1 MRKSVLAASLFFAAN
16 VGAAVEVTP
25 YIVNGTNITISSE
38 FPSFVSLFYDRI
50 DYDRIYGNGPFCGA
64 TLLSNQFILTAAHCV
79 YGDRDSQLFM
89 SAVPQLQNEA
99 DFPYSITER
108 VMVQEY
114 YYPDSYDDTT
124 LRDDIAIL
132 KLATP
137 FSGTYSPAVLAVN
150 TDEASYRVT
159 SPSEVFYAVGHGNT
173 QSNRD
178 NSQEVQ
184 KTQLSYVTNADC
196 NIYNTD
202 TSENLCMTGANTEV
216 YDNAT
221 CQGDSGGPL
230 YWDGRQVGITS
241 FGPTTCGDPNVTPT
255 SVFTEVSRYETWI
268 QSVMSGNETPKVV
281 VTDSDRNAHLDKV
294 SPTVV
299 SGNASA
305 EGSKSSGGGG
315 SLGILMLSLLGIL
328 SFMRHSLK

>member
-50 DYDRIYGNGPFCGA
+50 DYDGVYGSGPFCGA
-64 TLLSNQFILTAAHCV
+64 TLLSEQYVLTAAHCI
-79 YGDRDSQLFM
+79 YGDRNSQLFT
-89 SAVPQLQNEA
+89 SVVPQLQNES
-99 DFPYSITER
+99 DFPYSVLQR
-108 VMVQEY
+108 VMVEEY
-114 YYPDSYDDTT
+114 YYPDTYNDDT
-124 LRDDIAIL
+124 LLDDIAIL
-132 KLATP
+132 KLA
-137 FSGTYSPAVLAVN
+137 SPITA
-150 TDEASYRVT
+150 VT
-159 SPSEVFYAVGHGNT
+159 SYAAFVDFANIGDYRQASEAFFAVGHGNT
-173 QSNRD
+173 QSNID
-178 NSQEVQ
+178 NAQEVQ
-184 KTQLSYVTNADC
+184 KTQLRYVTNVDC
-196 NIYNTD
+196 DVYNSD
-202 TSENLCMTGANTEV
+202 VSANLCMTGANTVV